1 MVEEAG
7 GRLTAIDG
15 GPLDLDTPTV
25 VASNGRIHDQ
35 ILTVLREIRRP

>member
-15 GPLDLDTPTV
+15 GPVDLDAPTV
-25 VASNGRIHDQ
+25 IASNGRIHDE
-35 ILTVLREIRRP
+35 ILSVLREIRRP